1 MPDTLWWIAALF
13 AVVGLIMM
21 IAAFKA
27 LRRWRPV
34 RMSLRLLW
42 ALMFFAVATAC
53 GAVAW
58 GVQGYRALTHEDIAA
73 MVRTEPLGPDRFQAQ
88 FRFPDGR
95 EVVYVLN
102 GDQLYVDAHI
112 LKWQPWANVLGL
124 HTVYELDRVAGRYQD
139 LTQEQQKPRSV
150 FSLAPTR
157 EVDLFNLR
165 QRYALLSPLL
175 DAEYGSATFA
185 AADSAAQYEVRVS
198 ATGLLI
204 RKLAPQN

>member
-1 MPDTLWWIAALF
+1 MPDTLWWVTAFF
-13 AVVGLIMM
+13 AIIGTIMM
-21 IAAFKA
+21 IAALKA
-27 LRRWRPV
+27 LRHWRPV

-42 ALMFFAVATAC
+42 ALMFFAIATSC
-53 GAVAW
+53 GAVAL
-58 GVQGYRALTHEDIAA
+58 GVQGYRALTHEDIAV
-73 MVRTEPLGPDRFQAQ
+73 MVRTEPLGSNRFKAQ

-95 EVVYVLN
+95 EMVYTLN

-157 EVDLFNLR
+157 EVNLFDLR

-198 ATGLLI
+198 TTGLLI
-204 RKLAPQN
+204 RKLGPQN